1 MLNEIQEEIL
11 ESIWSVGDR
20 QHNTIDAVRK
30 RCSVEF
36 TEADLEDMERQK
48 LIIRNH
54 DEISLDDKGK
64 SIAEVIIRRHRLAE
78 ILVSSILKLKQ
89 SDMEDIAC
97 KVEHSLLPEVEESI
111 CTLLGHPEFCPDGK
125 RIPRG
130 RCCSGKRKAIDSSV
144 VSLKELSPGESGKI
158 TYIKPGN
165 HSSFHQLISFGLHPG
180 VEVTV
185 HRKSPAFCI
194 KFENTELALDEN
206 VAENIYVWKLKNGD
220 TQTNSM
226 TP

>member
-1 MLNEIQEEIL
+1 MLNEKQEEIL

-20 QHNTIDAVRK
+20 QNNTIEAVKK
-30 RCSVEF
+30 RSTVDF
-36 TEADLEDMERQK
+36 TEADLDELERQE
-48 LIIRNH
+48 LITRDKENIN
-54 DEISLDDKGK
+54 LANKGK
-64 SIAEVIIRRHRLAE
+64 AIAEIIIRRHRLAE

-130 RCCSGKRKAIDSSV
+130 RCCSGKRRVIDSSI
-144 VSLKELSPGESGKI
+144 VSLRELAPGESGKI
-158 TYIKPGN
+158 TYIKPDK

-180 VEVTV
+180 VIVTV
-185 HRKSPAFCI
+185 HRNNPAFCI
-194 KFENTELALDEN
+194 KFENTELALDER
-206 VAENIYVWKLKNGD
+206 VVENIYVWKLPKEEL
-220 TQTNSM
+220 
-226 TP
+226 

>member
-1 MLNEIQEEIL
+1 MLNETQEEIL

-20 QHNTIDAVRK
+20 QHNTIEAVKK
-30 RCSVEF
+30 RCTVDF
-36 TEADLEDMERQK
+36 TEADLDDMERQE
-48 LIIRNH
+48 LITRDQ
-54 DEISLDDKGK
+54 DEIHLANKGK
-64 SIAEVIIRRHRLAE
+64 SIAEIIIRRHRLAE

-125 RIPRG
+125 RIPPG

-158 TYIKPGN
+158 TYIKPDN

-180 VEVTV
+180 VVVTV
-185 HRKSPAFCI
+185 HRKYPAFCI

-206 VAENIYVWKLKNGD
+206 VAGNIYVWKLTNGA
-220 TQTNSM
+220 
-226 TP
+226 P

>member
-1 MLNEIQEEIL
+1 MLTETQEEIL

-20 QHNTIDAVRK
+20 QHNTIEAVKK
-30 RCSVEF
+30 RCTVDF
-36 TEADLEDMERQK
+36 TEADLDEMERQE
-48 LIIRNH
+48 LITRDQ
-54 DEISLDDKGK
+54 DEIHLANKGK
-64 SIAEVIIRRHRLAE
+64 SIAEIIIRRHRLAE

-125 RIPRG
+125 RIPPG

-158 TYIKPGN
+158 TYIKPDN

-180 VEVTV
+180 VVVTV
-185 HRKSPAFCI
+185 HRKNPAFCI
-194 KFENTELALDEN
+194 KFENTELALDDN
-206 VAENIYVWKLKNGD
+206 VAGNIYVWKLTNGE
-220 TQTNSM
+220 
-226 TP
+226 P

>member
-1 MLNEIQEEIL
+1 MLNETQEEIL

-20 QHNTIDAVRK
+20 QNNTIEAVRK
-30 RCSVEF
+30 RCSVDF
-36 TEADLEDMERQK
+36 TEADLDEMERQN
-48 LIIRNH
+48 LIVRDKNEIR
-54 DEISLDDKGK
+54 IASKGE

-130 RCCSGKRKAIDSSV
+130 RCCSGKRKVIDSSI

-158 TYIKPGN
+158 TYIKPDN

-180 VEVTV
+180 VVVTV
-185 HRKSPAFCI
+185 HRKNPAFCI
-194 KFENTELALDEN
+194 KFENTELALDDN
-206 VAENIYVWKLKNGD
+206 VAENIYVWKLTNGE
-220 TQTNSM
+220 
-226 TP
+226 P

>member
-1 MLNEIQEEIL
+1 MLNEKQEEIL

-20 QHNTIDAVRK
+20 QNNTIEAVRK
-30 RCSVEF
+30 RCSVDF
-36 TEADLEDMERQK
+36 TEEDLDEMERQE
-48 LIIRNH
+48 LIVRDQ
-54 DEISLDDKGK
+54 DEIRLANKGE
-64 SIAEVIIRRHRLAE
+64 SIAEIIIRRHRLAE

-130 RCCSGKRKAIDSSV
+130 RCCSGKLKAIDSSV
-144 VSLKELSPGESGKI
+144 VSLSELSPGESGKI
-158 TYIKPGN
+158 TYIKPDN

-180 VEVTV
+180 VIITV
-185 HRKSPAFCI
+185 HRKNPAFCI
-194 KFENTELALDEN
+194 KFENTELALDDN
-206 VAENIYVWKLKNGD
+206 VAKNIYVWKLTNGK
-220 TQTNSM
+220 
-226 TP
+226 P